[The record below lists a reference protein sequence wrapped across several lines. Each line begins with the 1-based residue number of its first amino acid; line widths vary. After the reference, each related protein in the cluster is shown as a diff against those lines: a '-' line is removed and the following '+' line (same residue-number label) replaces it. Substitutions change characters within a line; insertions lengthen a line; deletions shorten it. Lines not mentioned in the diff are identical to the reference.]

1 MRKEFLM
8 AAVAAATFVCT
19 GSRAAELPGFEL
31 AGFPITR
38 HQVALLVAA
47 NIGEQSPVPA
57 LVYAGMPAS
66 PHQVA
71 VLTPRPGMMAEAK
84 VREAHD
90 GFRVEIGERLAERPC
105 MPTPARC

>member
-1 MRKEFLM
+1 MKKNFLV
-8 AAVAAATFVCT
+8 AAVAAATFVST
-19 GSRAAELPGFEL
+19 GARAAELPGFEL
-31 AGFPITR
+31 AGFPTTR
-38 HQVALLVAA
+38 HQVAVLGAA

-84 VREAHD
+84 DAKPTV
-90 GFRVEIGERLAERPC
+90 GFVSK
-105 MPTPARC
+105 